1 MTKQHQPIIFFID
14 RCLECNSIIEAF
26 RNAGITIEIHK
37 DHFPNDAQDVDWLP
51 EVGKRGWVILT
62 KDSKI
67 SKNHLERNAVA
78 RAGIKMFTLNSAKLS
93 GEKMIEIFLSAI
105 VKIQYFALS
114 HPAPFIAKVTSQG
127 KIEMEYSSQKL
138 QKELR

>member
-1 MTKQHQPIIFFID
+1 MTEHKSIIFLID
-14 RCLECNSIIEAF
+14 RCLECNSVIEAF
-26 RNAGITIEIHK
+26 RNAGITIEVHK

-51 EVGKRGWVILT
+51 EVGIRGWVILT

-67 SKNHLERNAVA
+67 SKNPMERNAVA
-78 RAGIKMFTLNSAKLS
+78 RAGIKMFTLNSANLS
-93 GEKMIEIFLSAI
+93 GEKMINIFLSAI
-105 VKIQYFALS
+105 VKIQYFASS

-127 KIEMEYSSQKL
+127 KIEMVYSSQSL